1 VAVPLL
7 TAPPEKE
14 VWKFAPFIVNR
25 SRSLTVN
32 QQPKQGGNM
41 KNRKMML
48 VKILLSFMIV
58 FAFAFQ
64 AQAGEVYKLAL
75 SLAITGPTSDAGNP
89 YSKGVADYFQYVN
102 DMKLLGDAKIDCTIR
117 DDQYKTDVTKRNF
130 EDFIDMGIV
139 FYLNYSTGSTLALKR
154 DFEEEQMPTIPASFH
169 AGNLI
174 DSNYIFL
181 PIASYSAQAIGLAE
195 YVVNNHK
202 GATPRVAMFLH
213 PSAFGRG
220 PLSDVEKAVKAG
232 LDMEIVEV
240 VEHGKN
246 LDNTAML
253 KRLQSKGVQYVIS
266 QTIQSP
272 VATMIKDAKRL
283 GIAADS
289 FGQKGKITFLG
300 CHYTGGNDLIALAGS
315 AAENYFWTTSY
326 IVTSEPGVGTDAQLA
341 LAKRYGRDDKAAN
354 SHNYANGV
362 MVAQVAAEVIRRA
375 QAKGKKVTKETLY
388 EELLQMNGMNAFY
401 PVTTVGPVTYS
412 KTDHAGVD
420 TLQLYSVQNGNFKS
434 MGKPFIPEYTS
445 KIK

>member
-1 VAVPLL
+1 
-7 TAPPEKE
+7 
-14 VWKFAPFIVNR
+14 
-25 SRSLTVN
+25 
-32 QQPKQGGNM
+32 M

-48 VKILLSFMIV
+48 FKVLLAFMIV

-64 AQAGEVYKLAL
+64 AQAGQVYKLAL

-89 YSKGVADYFQYVN
+89 YSKGVEDYFHYVN

-220 PLSDVEKAVKAG
+220 PLSDVQKAVKAG

-240 VEHGKN
+240 VEHGKD

-272 VATMIKDAKRL
+272 VATMLKDAKRL
-283 GIAADS
+283 GIAANY

-341 LAKRYGRDDKAAN
+341 LAKKYGRDDKAAN

-362 MVAQVAAEVIRRA
+362 MVAQVATECIRRA
-375 QAKGKKVTKETLY
+375 QAKGKKINKKTLY
-388 EELLQMNGMNAFY
+388 AELLEMNGMNAFY

-420 TLQLYSVQNGNFKS
+420 TLQLYAVQKGEFKS
-434 MGKPFIPEYTS
+434 VGKPFIPEYTS